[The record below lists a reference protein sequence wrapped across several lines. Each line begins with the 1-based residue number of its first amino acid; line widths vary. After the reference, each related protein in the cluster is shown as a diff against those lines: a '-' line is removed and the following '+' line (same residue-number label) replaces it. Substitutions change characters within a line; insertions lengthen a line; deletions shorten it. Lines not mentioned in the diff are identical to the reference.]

1 MPAKRIFTATL
12 VIGISGAGKTSL
24 SATFSEYLWDTY
36 KQILLLYSCD
46 GGAFPTV
53 VQKRVK
59 QGLIRVWRMRTRSAQ
74 GLAFETCYLGSKGYW
89 PKVIN
94 PTTGESAP
102 AVELVPGVTTTYR
115 LFDPEGHLLKT
126 VPSASLIRPTYCSTC
141 KAMIDT
147 AAMTVTEIATQTP
160 GFEQVGGVYFDGL
173 TSMSSWFMGD
183 LDERAGR
190 GELGGEKSA
199 IGGTIKSGDL
209 KFGGNSRAH
218 FGFAQTR
225 IQQIV
230 HNSLSIPSLSEGPVF
245 TALTHEVEE
254 GGQLPV
260 VGPRLAGSAKTDE
273 APQWFG
279 NVFEARAGQDS
290 KGKHV
295 RRLYLK
301 EFIDGENRRHL
312 LKNSSSG
319 RLPDL
324 LEDPAYGEGPMFS
337 QFNLGLVFRLLDQ
350 DLETELS
357 ETIKDAPG
365 LPDGL
370 ATYGSPAVVEEPKAL
385 TPQAPE
391 APKVAVPRRGPAV
404 PVAAAPPAAPVRSAA
419 PPPPG
424 RAPLK
429 VPGLSKPSTPQ

>member
-1 MPAKRIFTATL
+1 MAPKRIFTATL

-24 SATFSEYLWDTY
+24 SATFSEYLWETH
-36 KQILLLYSCD
+36 KRILLLYSCD

-53 VQKRVK
+53 VQKRMN

-74 GLAFETCYLGSKGYW
+74 GLAFETCYLASKGYW
-89 PKVIN
+89 PKTIN
-94 PTTGESAP
+94 PSTGEAAP
-102 AVELVPGVTTTYR
+102 AVELVAPVTTSYTLR
-115 LFDPEGHLLKT
+115 CDEGHVLKS
-126 VPSASLIRPTYCSTC
+126 VPSASLIKPTFCPTC
-141 KAMIDT
+141 KKMVDVGSMVINEAV
-147 AAMTVTEIATQTP
+147 AQTQ
-160 GFEQVGGVYFDGL
+160 GFEQVGGVYFDGI
-173 TSMSSWFMGD
+173 TSMGSWFMGD

-225 IQQIV
+225 VQQIV
-230 HNSLSIPSLSEGPVF
+230 HNSLSIPNLVEGPVF

-279 NVFEARAGQDS
+279 NVFEARAGKDQ
-290 KGKHV
+290 KGRAV

-301 EFIDGENRRHL
+301 EFIDDDNRRHL

-319 RLPDL
+319 RIPDY
-324 LEDPAYGEGPMFS
+324 LEDPFFGEGPMFS
-337 QFNLGLVFRLLDQ
+337 EFNLGKVYRLLDQ
-350 DLETELS
+350 DLAREL
-357 ETIKDAPG
+357 EEQVQDAPG
-365 LPDGL
+365 LPEG
-370 ATYGSPAVVEEPKAL
+370 TVQYGASSVE
-385 TPQAPE
+385 QAPE
-391 APKVAVPRRGPAV
+391 APATPTVRPPVPGP
-404 PVAAAPPAAPVRSAA
+404 PVARRLIGTPVA
-419 PPPPG
+419 PPPG
-424 RAPLK
+424 RMPVK
-429 VPGLSKPSTPQ
+429 VPGLK